1 MTGSAGKLRALDG
14 YVADSCYPSQFH
26 QSFQPSW
33 TDWNLERRGLAAPR
47 TGRKPFKLVD
57 LGCGDAHGLLLT
69 AASHPEGQ
77 FVGIDAAPEHIARGH
92 ELAVAAGLTNVEL
105 RCADFRRAR
114 HFADESADYV
124 TAQGVLAWVSPQ
136 NRSRLLDLAARWL
149 RPGGAFTLGYNA
161 CPGWGRLA
169 PFQKLVH
176 ALAQSASG
184 TSSQRFTA
192 ALNRIRGDG
201 MLPSEFWEWFDAQTD
216 RHPPEYFAHEYLND
230 HWNPCWS
237 GEIVSG
243 MAQRGFA
250 YVGQAIAVRLREDL
264 YLKPEWRQT
273 LATIG
278 DAPTRELATDLLADT
293 WYRHD
298 IYVKSPTAPGPAL
311 HALTNRWWTLAA
323 LPEDIKYRMTTP
335 AGDISFDNDAA
346 RSIVHRLEPGPGQL
360 STINAFTAADLLNSI
375 DAMYMAGLA
384 IPADPP
390 GDPATATRFNAV
402 LTARGRPVNAVA
414 SAHGA
419 ITAYRRGS

>member
-237 GEIVSG
+237 SDVVSG
-243 MAQRGFA
+243 MVQRGFA

-278 DAPTRELATDLLADT
+278 DSPTRELATDLLADT
-293 WYRHD
+293 WYPGWIATVD
-298 IYVKSPTAPGPAL
+298 GVPAPILRANYLFRGVPV
-311 HALTNRWWTLAA
+311 
-323 LPEDIKYRMTTP
+323 P
-335 AGDISFDNDAA
+335 AGEHVVTMRFQPASL
-346 RSIVHRLEPGPGQL
+346 RTG
-360 STINAFTAADLLNSI
+360 LLV
-375 DAMYMAGLA
+375 
-384 IPADPP
+384 
-390 GDPATATRFNAV
+390 T
-402 LTARGRPVNAVA
+402 AVA
-414 SAHGA
+414 VVGLLLLLLVGLLL
-419 ITAYRRGS
+419 RRGKAGKKQVG